1 MSEQASFVRST
12 SFWDRT
18 THQNP
23 YHANWMADPRVR
35 DYINSAFGHLWP
47 FDWFQQAFPG
57 RRFPRALSIGCGTG
71 ALERDLVRRGLSDR
85 VDALDG
91 SIASLAIATAEAKAE
106 KMDRQIRYMAADF
119 NEPALPASTY
129 DAIFFHQSLHHVAKL
144 EKLLRATARALK
156 PGGMLYLD
164 EYIGPSR
171 DEWNDG
177 MMQDVRAFHAS
188 LDPAL
193 RVREEVPLP
202 IQEDDPSEAIRSGE
216 IMQQLEVG
224 FRVDTFK
231 GYGGNV
237 LTLLYPEIHW
247 DRAEEGLLDVLIER
261 DRAATRTAQ
270 HFCAVVVAHP
280 KRGLAGALASARYF
294 VEPKVRR
301 IRYELLRRIGREPKF

>member
-35 DYINSAFGHLWP
+35 DYINSAFGNLWP
-47 FDWFQQAFPG
+47 LDWFEQAFPG

-71 ALERDLVRRGLSDR
+71 ALERDLVRRGLSER

-106 KMDRQIRYMAADF
+106 KMDRQIHYLAADF
-119 NEPALPASTY
+119 NEPALPARTY

-171 DEWNDG
+171 DDWNDA
-177 MMQDVRAFHAS
+177 MMQEVRAFHAS

-216 IMQQLEVG
+216 IMRQLAVG
-224 FRVDTFK
+224 YRVETFK

-247 DRAEEGLLDVLIER
+247 DRAEPSLLEALIER
-261 DRAATRTAQ
+261 DRAATRTARP
-270 HFCAVVVAHP
+270 FCAVVVAHP
-280 KRGLAGALASARYF
+280 KRGIPGLIASARYF
-294 VEPKVRR
+294 VEPKLRR
-301 IRYELLRRIGREPKF
+301 IRFELLRRMGREAKF